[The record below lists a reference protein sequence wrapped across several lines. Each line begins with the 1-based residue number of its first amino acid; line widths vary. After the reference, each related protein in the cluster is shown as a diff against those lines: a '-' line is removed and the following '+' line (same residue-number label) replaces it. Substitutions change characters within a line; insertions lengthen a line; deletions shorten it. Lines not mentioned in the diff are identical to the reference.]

1 MGSTFFGLEIGKSG
15 LFAQQSALHITGH
28 NIANANTEGYTRQ
41 RPNMVSREPF
51 PYPSAVNDMSP
62 GQMGTGATIQSI
74 QRLREEFLDLQFR
87 GQNKH
92 FGEWEA
98 KVDTLEKIENI
109 MNEPTDN
116 GLQHAMDEFWTAW
129 QKLTEYPNDSSAR
142 ETLKQK
148 AIAVTETFSFMDRSL
163 RELQANIDTIVET
176 RALEMDSI
184 AKQIADLNQ
193 QISEVVPHGYVPN
206 DLYDK
211 RDVLLDRLSKMADI
225 EVTRVANPNTGK
237 DTGMINVS
245 IRNGEGPDST
255 FVPLVEG
262 IQKYE
267 VKAEKD
273 TSSEP
278 NLYQVTIGDTQMNF
292 KTGEMAGLI
301 ESRGYKGEGEELS
314 GIIPSYLARLNS
326 LASTLVAKVNEVHQK
341 GMGLDGQTGINFFEE
356 GGSASNMK
364 LSDEIL
370 TSSRN
375 IAAGTTGSASDTS
388 IAREIYQLK
397 EKSIIEFT
405 FEEQGVSVSET
416 TSFDAFTRSMIS
428 KLGIETQE
436 AQNLK
441 GNAEGL
447 KLEVENRR
455 QSVSGVSLDEEFTN
469 MIRFQHA
476 YNAAARQITAVD
488 EMLDKIIN
496 GMGLV
501 GR

>member
-1 MGSTFFGLEIGKSG
+1 
-15 LFAQQSALHITGH
+15 
-28 NIANANTEGYTRQ
+28 
-41 RPNMVSREPF
+41 
-51 PYPSAVNDMSP
+51 
-62 GQMGTGATIQSI
+62 
-74 QRLREEFLDLQFR
+74 
-87 GQNKH
+87 
-92 FGEWEA
+92 
-98 KVDTLEKIENI
+98 
-109 MNEPTDN
+109 
-116 GLQHAMDEFWTAW
+116 
-129 QKLTEYPNDSSAR
+129 
-142 ETLKQK
+142 
-148 AIAVTETFSFMDRSL
+148 
-163 RELQANIDTIVET
+163 
-176 RALEMDSI
+176 
-184 AKQIADLNQ
+184 
-193 QISEVVPHGYVPN
+193 
-206 DLYDK
+206 
-211 RDVLLDRLSKMADI
+211 
-225 EVTRVANPNTGK
+225 
-237 DTGMINVS
+237 
-245 IRNGEGPDST
+245 
-255 FVPLVEG
+255 
-262 IQKYE
+262 
-267 VKAEKD
+267 
-273 TSSEP
+273 
-278 NLYQVTIGDTQMNF
+278 
-292 KTGEMAGLI
+292 MAGLI

-375 IAAGTTGSASDTS
+375 IAAGATVSENNGSKPAASDTS

-397 EKSIIEFT
+397 EGASIEFT